1 MTHGIGIL
9 TNPVCVIEALFYH
22 RFKCNLEITVYTSS
36 STLFAQISFSIE
48 VIMPLSVSSVS
59 FVFSMA
65 NRAEYRR

>member
-9 TNPVCVIEALFYH
+9 TNPIRVIEALFYH
-22 RFKCNLEITVYTSS
+22 RFKCNLDITAHTSN